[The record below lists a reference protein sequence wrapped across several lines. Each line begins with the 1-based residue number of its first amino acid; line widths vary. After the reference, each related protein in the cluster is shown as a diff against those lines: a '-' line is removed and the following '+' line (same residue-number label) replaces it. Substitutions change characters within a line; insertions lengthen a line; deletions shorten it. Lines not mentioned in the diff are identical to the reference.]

1 MTLDDVLRDIHAMR
15 EDLLVFERK
24 YCVPTEM
31 FYEAYRTG
39 EEPADSSWVLDWS
52 EWAASYQILQERLA
66 LFGDESRR
74 LLQSAQVTSYVDLM
88 ERTARHESIP
98 VSR

>member
-24 YCVPTEM
+24 YGVPTEV
-31 FYEAYRTG
+31 FYDAYRNG

-66 LFGDESRR
+66 LFTKEGRR
-74 LLQSAQVTSYVDLM
+74 LLQSAQIASYVDLI

-98 VSR
+98 VSS

>member
-1 MTLDDVLRDIHAMR
+1 M
-15 EDLLVFERK
+15 
-24 YCVPTEM
+24 
-31 FYEAYRTG
+31 
-39 EEPADSSWVLDWS
+39 DWS

>member
-24 YCVPTEM
+24 FGVPTEM
-31 FYEAYRTG
+31 FYEAYCNG

-52 EWAASYQILQERLA
+52 EWNCLA
-66 LFGDESRR
+66 MKRVACSNRR
-74 LLQSAQVTSYVDLM
+74 KSQYTDSADG
-88 ERTARHESIP
+88 H
-98 VSR
+98 